1 MDDPLRQAKAKAA
14 ATYDAAADHFDDE
27 PLAFWER
34 IGKRTVERLALATGA
49 EVLDVGCGTG
59 ASALPAAEAVGSKG
73 SVVGVDLSA
82 HLLDRALAK
91 AKAHGLPNLEFRLAD
106 MTSLGYPNDHFD
118 AVVSVFSIFFVPDME
133 GLIRE
138 LWRMVRPGGK
148 LAVTTWGPRIF
159 EPAYSRWRKVIKQE
173 RPDLYSAFNP
183 WVASPIRCR
192 SGACCRMAGQQTSKS
207 RRKTEI
213 RGCVRRKI
221 GGQSLLVRDCGG
233 RSNRWG
239 RRPPRELRLT
249 MSIGLTRTRSIVL
262 RRMRFMR
269 WGKSLRNREQSVR
282 TKIGE
287 TMQRKVIISCAVTG
301 SADTPGRNPAVP
313 VTPAQIATSAIDA
326 AKAGAAI
333 VHIHVRDPK
342 STKPSMDT
350 AHYREVVE
358 RIRGSG
364 TDVLINLTT
373 GPGAR
378 FTHDER
384 DPSKPSA
391 ESVLKSPE
399 ERVRHVVELKPDICS
414 LDMGSLNM
422 GDRVFIN
429 TPKHLQAMA
438 VAIKDAGVMPELE
451 VFETGHLLLAK
462 RFIENGYVKPPGMFQ
477 ICLGISWGQPAT
489 TEAMTYMRNLLPPD
503 APWFAFGISLHQF
516 PMVAQTVLLGGHP
529 RVGLEDNI
537 YLEKGKLAP
546 SNAALVEKAAN
557 IIQTLGDQVAT
568 PAEARQILGLA
579 ARNV

>member
-1 MDDPLRQAKAKAA
+1 
-14 ATYDAAADHFDDE
+14 
-27 PLAFWER
+27 
-34 IGKRTVERLALATGA
+34 
-49 EVLDVGCGTG
+49 
-59 ASALPAAEAVGSKG
+59 
-73 SVVGVDLSA
+73 
-82 HLLDRALAK
+82 
-91 AKAHGLPNLEFRLAD
+91 
-106 MTSLGYPNDHFD
+106 
-118 AVVSVFSIFFVPDME
+118 
-133 GLIRE
+133 
-138 LWRMVRPGGK
+138 
-148 LAVTTWGPRIF
+148 
-159 EPAYSRWRKVIKQE
+159 
-173 RPDLYSAFNP
+173 
-183 WVASPIRCR
+183 
-192 SGACCRMAGQQTSKS
+192 
-207 RRKTEI
+207 
-213 RGCVRRKI
+213 
-221 GGQSLLVRDCGG
+221 
-233 RSNRWG
+233 
-239 RRPPRELRLT
+239 
-249 MSIGLTRTRSIVL
+249 
-262 RRMRFMR
+262 MR
-269 WGKSLRNREQSVR
+269 
-282 TKIGE
+282 
-287 TMQRKVIISCAVTG
+287 RKVIISCAVTG

-313 VTPAQIATSAIDA
+313 VTPEQIANSAIDA

-342 STKPSMDT
+342 TTKPSMDG

-391 ESVLKSPE
+391 ESVLKSPQ

-438 VAIKDAGVMPELE
+438 MAIKDAGVMPELE

-462 RFIENGYVKPPGMFQ
+462 RFIADGYVKPPGMFQ

-489 TEAMTYMRNLLPPD
+489 PEAMTYMRNLLPPE

-537 YLEKGKLAP
+537 YLERGKLAP
-546 SNAALVEKAAN
+546 SNAALGKDYR
-557 IIQTLGDQVAT
+557 GS
-568 PAEARQILGLA
+568 G
-579 ARNV
+579 